1 MKVKNIAFSGFAA
14 MIFAGLCGVADATSV
29 NLASK
34 SYVDTQL
41 AGKANLIDLEAL
53 ETTVG
58 QKATQESLNTVA
70 TQVNQNTLDIADL
83 KAAGYLT
90 ETDLNNLKTTLQA
103 AIDDKQ
109 AKGDYADAAELETL
123 KTTVETLQSGTV
135 DKTVVENLQ
144 TTVNTISADYAKK
157 SELTSAEE
165 RLQAAIDA
173 IKIPDV
179 SNLVTNTQLTELRTA
194 LETEIA
200 KKQDSGDYATADAL
214 TAISTELGTLKNNVY
229 TKDVIDQKIADAV
242 AGGEINLDGYA
253 TTSALDALTAL
264 VSGNTAEINTLKNAG
279 YQTSTDVQGA
289 ITTAIADMA
298 TDQELANLKTTL
310 EAAIDEKQA
319 KGEYLV
325 AADLQ
330 TLNDAVTALQSGKAD
345 ASTVTTIQETISKL
359 GDTYATKSDMTAA
372 DTALQNAIDAIE
384 IPSLEG
390 YVKSSDLA
398 AVATSG
404 SYNDLNDKPEIP
416 SIDGLA
422 KSSELE
428 TLQTTLQA
436 AIDDKQA
443 KGEYLVAADLTELN
457 EAITA
462 LQSGKAD
469 ASTVTTIQE
478 TISKLGDTYATKSD
492 MTAADTALQN
502 AIDAIEIPS
511 LADYAKTADVEAALA
526 LKADKSELTNLVTNT
541 QLTELR
547 TALETEIAKKQD
559 SGDYAAADALTAIST
574 ELSTLKGDVY
584 TKAQVDAK
592 IADAVSGGE
601 IDLSGYAKQVDLDSL
616 TALVNGNT
624 AEITTLKNAGYQ
636 TSTQVSEA
644 IAAATATLAT
654 KDELN
659 AKQDTLTAGAGITIT
674 DNTISASV
682 DTSSFV
688 PNPTATPT
696 TYGEYVL
703 MLSIGEDG
711 KPEGYDWLDTL
722 DLMGDSGFEM

>member
-416 SIDGLA
+416 SIEGLA
-422 KSSELE
+422 TDQDL
-428 TLQTTLQA
+428 TDLQTTLQA

-443 KGEYLVAADLTELN
+443 KGEYLVAADLKTLED
-457 EAITA
+457 AVAA

>member
-41 AGKANLIDLEAL
+41 ETKANLIDLEAL

-144 TTVNTISADYAKK
+144 TTVNAISADYAKK
-157 SELTSAEE
+157 TELTAAEE
-165 RLQAAIDA
+165 RLQAAINA
-173 IKIPDV
+173 IEIPDV

-214 TAISTELGTLKNNVY
+214 TAISTELGTLKNSVY

-264 VSGNTAEINTLKNAG
+264 VNGNTNEITALKNAG

-310 EAAIDEKQA
+310 ETAIDEKQA

-325 AADLQ
+325 AADL
-330 TLNDAVTALQSGKAD
+330 TELNDAIAELQSGKAD
-345 ASTVTTIQETISKL
+345 ASTVTTIQETINKL

-372 DTALQNAIDAIE
+372 DTALQNAINAIE

-398 AVATSG
+398 AVATTG
-404 SYNDLNDKPEIP
+404 QYADLQGKPEIP

-422 KSSELE
+422 TEQAL
-428 TLQTTLQA
+428 TNLQTTLQA
-436 AIDDKQA
+436 AIDEKQA
-443 KGEYLVAADLTELN
+443 KGDYLVAADLQTLN
-457 EAITA
+457 DAVTA
-462 LQSGKAD
+462 LRSGKAD
-469 ASTVTTIQE
+469 ASTVETIQTTINN
-478 TISKLGDTYATKSD
+478 LGNTYATKSD

-511 LADYAKTADVEAALA
+511 LADYAKTVDVEAALA
-526 LKADKSELTNLVTNT
+526 GKESVSNKVASATAD
-541 QLTELR
+541 
-547 TALETEIAKKQD
+547 EIEAMD
-559 SGDYAAADALTAIST
+559 ST
-574 ELSTLKGDVY
+574 EKQSKYPSIAV
-584 TKAQVDAK
+584 AQT
-592 IADAVSGGE
+592 IADAAVTKVNEVAG
-601 IDLSGYAKQVDLDSL
+601 DLSSLQTQVS
-616 TALVNGNT
+616 TNT
-624 AEITTLKNAGYQ
+624 ADIKTINEAGYQ

-644 IAAATATLAT
+644 IDTATADLAT

-659 AKQDTLTAGAGITIT
+659 AKQDTLTAGTGITIT

-688 PNPTATPT
+688 PNPTTTPT

-711 KPEGYDWLDTL
+711 TPEGYDWLDTL
-722 DLMGDSGFEM
+722 DLMGDSGFDM